1 MILSLKKL
9 KPFLWSDL
17 KVTSVSCHKRV
28 TATHQDIFMKVKKN
42 ACALVI
48 RIAALPV
55 FSKKN
60 WDSSRDILATTPGT
74 QFYLSREM
82 RINPMCVLFSSSV
95 IFVNL
100 IKAFIYKKLY
110 SILKIHHCQCF
121 ILCIIILTFSLLRF
135 SLIDCKLFAVILT
148 PVWNSRA
155 KWFSW

>member
-17 KVTSVSCHKRV
+17 KVASVSCHKRV
-28 TATHQDIFMKVKKN
+28 TATHQDIFMKVKN

-60 WDSSRDILATTPGT
+60 LRFFKRHPGHDPWDTILLKQGDESKPN
-74 QFYLSREM
+74 Q
-82 RINPMCVLFSSSV
+82 CVLFSSSV

-121 ILCIIILTFSLLRF
+121 ILCIILTFSLLRF

-148 PVWNSRA
+148 PV
-155 KWFSW
+155 